1 MAAMSK
7 RVKSNLPLLYLL
19 LQKLP
24 SAQAGNILGTLTAE
38 QINAIGEVA
47 VNILYN
53 TLPITIS
60 YKGKFIETTR
70 PQTGVGYI
78 GDSRISLKK
87 RRSFLQANHQVVSLL
102 LNAANPML
110 KGLME

>member
-19 LQKLP
+19 MQKLP
-24 SAQAGNILGTLTAE
+24 SAQARDILGMLTAE

-47 VNILYN
+47 VNILYSM
-53 TLPITIS
+53 LPLTIP
-60 YKGKFIETTR
+60 YKGKLKRHAPKLE
-70 PQTGVGYI
+70 YI

-102 LNAANPML
+102 LNAAKPML